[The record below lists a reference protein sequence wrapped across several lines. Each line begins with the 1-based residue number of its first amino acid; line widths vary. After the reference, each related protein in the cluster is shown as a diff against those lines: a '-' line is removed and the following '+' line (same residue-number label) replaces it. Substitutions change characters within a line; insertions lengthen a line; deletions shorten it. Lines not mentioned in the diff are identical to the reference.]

1 MINYISLFII
11 STLFYSLGMAQPVTE
26 KLCNSAEFDQEI
38 RSWID
43 FSVPIISASSLASN
57 DEKVILL
64 DARELNEYKISHIP
78 GAKYIGYNNFKKKN
92 LEGIDKEAKIVVYCS
107 IGYRSEK
114 IGEKLQSLGYKQV
127 FNLYGSIFEW
137 ANQGHPLIDEDGN
150 PTKKLHTFNRKW
162 SKWVDETKVEKQ
174 W

>member
-1 MINYISLFII
+1 MVNRISFFII
-11 STLFYSLGMAQPVTE
+11 SSLSLSLCLAQPVVQ
-26 KLCNSAEFDQEI
+26 KLCNSDEFDQEI

-43 FSVPIISASSLASN
+43 FSVPIISANSLASDN
-57 DEKVILL
+57 EEVILL

-78 GAKYIGYNNFKKKN
+78 GAKYIGYNNFNKKN
-92 LEGIDKEAKIVVYCS
+92 LDGIDKDAKIVVYCS

-114 IGEKLQSLGYKQV
+114 IGEKLQNLGYSQV

-137 ANQGHPLIDEDGN
+137 ANQGYPLIDEDGN